1 MDLLERKIA
10 WRGDLHGKPH
20 EWCLWF
26 YSDKCVPRFLVLRD
40 GDVIADLVIL
50 ADGLDHEWPS
60 KLVPWPEDVHRQFEE
75 VVEVVREMRKAVHL
89 TGGVK

>member
-10 WRGDLHGKPH
+10 WRADQHGKPH
-20 EWCLWF
+20 EWCISF

-50 ADGLDHEWPS
+50 ADGLDHEWPR
-60 KLVPWPEDVHRQFEE
+60 KLVPWSEEVHRQFEE
-75 VVEVVREMRKAVHL
+75 VVEMVRETRKAVQR
-89 TGGVK
+89 